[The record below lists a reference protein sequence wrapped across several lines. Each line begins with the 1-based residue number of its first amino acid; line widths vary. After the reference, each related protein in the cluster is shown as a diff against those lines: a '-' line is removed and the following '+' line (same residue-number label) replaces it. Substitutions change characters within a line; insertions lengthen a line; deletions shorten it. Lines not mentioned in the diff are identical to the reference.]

1 MSRADSSVGNSLAL
15 LESKVTLPRGHYFA
29 VDPTTSVAVSEIGD
43 NAVEGWQ
50 SEGAVDS
57 KTAQRFTF
65 DALTH
70 YKDTGLW
77 PVVSSQFADITEV
90 SVDQLQKGDQLFG
103 DHSRLFDEASWRISE
118 KEVSRWFQGE
128 FVNRK
133 WTLYLFSVKCPLS
146 VSSAVMPVRKDG
158 LSPLANYAIGP
169 VVFAENLAILVEVD
183 NPDLLPP
190 FRVIQ
195 RVALATSDE
204 LDFDD
209 TTDTRV
215 FTYIWNN

>member
-1 MSRADSSVGNSLAL
+1 
-15 LESKVTLPRGHYFA
+15 
-29 VDPTTSVAVSEIGD
+29 
-43 NAVEGWQ
+43 
-50 SEGAVDS
+50 
-57 KTAQRFTF
+57 
-65 DALTH
+65 
-70 YKDTGLW
+70 
-77 PVVSSQFADITEV
+77 
-90 SVDQLQKGDQLFG
+90 
-103 DHSRLFDEASWRISE
+103 
-118 KEVSRWFQGE
+118 
-128 FVNRK
+128 
-133 WTLYLFSVKCPLS
+133 
-146 VSSAVMPVRKDG
+146 MPVRKDG

-169 VVFAENLAILVEVD
+169 VVFAENLAILVEAD